1 MKVIALLSAF
11 MGLFFAMIAYFL
23 LKYLEI
29 QEAFLFSVFAGSLFC
44 ILLFLILLVYNN
56 IIDKKYKKF
65 EKIRSPIFYKT
76 NGTFD
81 LGNGTV
87 RNERLFVIKLADI
100 KKVIKALKEKM
111 DISFEQ

>member
-23 LKYLEI
+23 LKCLEI

-65 EKIRSPIFYKT
+65 EKNTISYFLQNK
-76 NGTFD
+76 
-81 LGNGTV
+81 
-87 RNERLFVIKLADI
+87 RNF
-100 KKVIKALKEKM
+100 
-111 DISFEQ
+111 

>member
-65 EKIRSPIFYKT
+65 EKNTISYFLQNK
-76 NGTFD
+76 
-81 LGNGTV
+81 
-87 RNERLFVIKLADI
+87 RNF
-100 KKVIKALKEKM
+100 
-111 DISFEQ
+111 